1 MTFQVSSFFS
11 GKRKVNYNP
20 ATRNRGS
27 TQGNRSDF
35 SHARKAMTTQTL
47 SQTVYGLRITK
58 QTSSETECPFQ
69 CHFNSAILRYQCHC
83 SNCMLAYFTQT
94 HIETLCIKSMHHC
107 GGEWMALIYHYI
119 NASYSSQGLLL
130 REISKAKKW
139 FLAPEDGYC
148 EKHPHKKVSRAHRCV
163 HETHK
168 HLCARDDGHSPCC
181 ESLRR
186 TATEVRRNP
195 RQHREDAS
203 FIFEV
208 ARVFHMSNT
217 ISFILNVLRQ
227 ERNCGGVTSQVLL
240 LLVSVNKEIR
250 RPV

>member
-1 MTFQVSSFFS
+1 
-11 GKRKVNYNP
+11 
-20 ATRNRGS
+20 
-27 TQGNRSDF
+27 
-35 SHARKAMTTQTL
+35 MTTQTL

-83 SNCMLAYFTQT
+83 SNCIPAYFTQT
-94 HIETLCIKSMHHC
+94 HIETLCMKSMHHC
-107 GGEWMALIYHYI
+107 GGEWMALIYHYN

-130 REISKAKKW
+130 REISKAQKW
-139 FLAPEDGYC
+139 FLAPGDGYC

-168 HLCARDDGHSPCC
+168 HLCARDDGQSFTHLAASRSDGPPQKW
-181 ESLRR
+181 EETRGN
-186 TATEVRRNP
+186 TEKMP
-195 RQHREDAS
+195 AS
-203 FIFEV
+203 CLKFPVCF
-208 ARVFHMSNT
+208 T
-217 ISFILNVLRQ
+217 CPTPYPFILNVLRQ